1 MDEALQLFDEGG
13 DVRGSARVLNSLGGV
28 ASRQGRYGE
37 AERYCQRGLEL
48 CRALGD
54 RGWSAIVLHNLGN
67 YARFQG
73 RTAIARERYEE
84 ALAIHREVGQ
94 SGGIVTT
101 LLDLGSIAIE
111 DGHLVDA
118 ETHIEESL
126 VASRALGLQQW
137 IAYGLWQRGRL
148 CRKRGQL
155 SNARVYFGES
165 LKLASWLGDAFLGI
179 SLVGETANLAVAS
192 GNLER
197 AVALRGA
204 ETALQAGGN
213 IVIAPIFLAEEEEML
228 ARARAVL
235 SEEQFTRFWNQGQG
249 MTLEEALAG
258 ALDETGQ
265 YVIQTRE

>member
-1 MDEALQLFDEGG
+1 
-13 DVRGSARVLNSLGGV
+13 
-28 ASRQGRYGE
+28 
-37 AERYCQRGLEL
+37 
-48 CRALGD
+48 
-54 RGWSAIVLHNLGN
+54 
-67 YARFQG
+67 
-73 RTAIARERYEE
+73 
-84 ALAIHREVGQ
+84 LAIHREVGQ

-101 LLDLGSIAIE
+101 LLDLGSMAIE

-118 ETHIEESL
+118 ETQIEESL

-155 SNARVYFGES
+155 SNARVYLGES
-165 LKLASWLGDAFLGI
+165 LKLASWLGDAFLGV
-179 SLVGETANLAVAS
+179 SLVGETANLAVAL

-235 SEEQFTRFWNQGQG
+235 REEQFTRFWNQGQG

-265 YVIQTRE
+265 SVVQTRE